1 MEQFGIISLLPV
13 AVILL
18 IAVTTKRTLFAMV
31 CGSIVGSAILAGKIT
46 GIAGTWFEYVFKA
59 MADDTLEWL
68 LLVIVLFG
76 ILIVLFEKSNAVSD
90 FGLWAGKFIKT
101 KRQALF
107 GTFGLGIIVFL
118 DDYLNNLAVGT
129 TMKGITDE
137 LRIPR
142 TQLAYVVNCVAA
154 PVCVLIP
161 LSSWAVYFGTLME
174 GQGVTVNGTGMGA
187 YIQAIPLI
195 FYAWFALLIVILQM
209 LGVIPKLGLIKKDT
223 ARALETGNVFPGGVL
238 PENHLEKAE
247 TGVEIC
253 DEARKKARP
262 YNFLIPL
269 AVMIIVTLT
278 TGIDV
283 LTGTLAGVIV
293 ALILYLVQKKLTL
306 FGLLNCCYEGVL
318 SMGFV
323 VILSVLAFTVQK
335 INIDL
340 QLAQFVIDVTLPVM
354 KGAFLPAA
362 VFIVCAIYAYATG
375 CFWDL
380 AAIITP
386 IVIPLATAMGV
397 DPILAGAAI
406 FSGAAFGS
414 NTCLYGDGVILCA
427 QSTEIKSIDL
437 MMATLPYA
445 AIAGGMSVIAYLIAG
460 FVM

>member
-1 MEQFGIISLLPV
+1 
-13 AVILL
+13 
-18 IAVTTKRTLFAMV
+18 
-31 CGSIVGSAILAGKIT
+31 
-46 GIAGTWFEYVFKA
+46 
-59 MADDTLEWL
+59 
-68 LLVIVLFG
+68 
-76 ILIVLFEKSNAVSD
+76 
-90 FGLWAGKFIKT
+90 
-101 KRQALF
+101 
-107 GTFGLGIIVFL
+107 
-118 DDYLNNLAVGT
+118 
-129 TMKGITDE
+129 MKGITDE

-142 TQLAYVVNCVAA
+142 TQLSYVVNSVAA

-174 GQGVTVNGTGMGA
+174 AQGVTVNGSGMGA

-195 FYAWFALLIVILQM
+195 FYAWISLGVVILQI

-223 ARALETGNVFPGGVL
+223 ERALSTGNVFPGGIIPESHLNKNENGEEISTEDRAKAL
-238 PENHLEKAE
+238 PF
-247 TGVEIC
+247 
-253 DEARKKARP
+253 
-262 YNFLIPL
+262 NFLIPL
-269 AVMIIVTLT
+269 IVMIVVTLA

-283 LTGTLAGVIV
+283 LTGTLAGVLV
-293 ALILYLVQKKLTL
+293 ALVLYLVQRKLTL
-306 FGLLNCCYEGVL
+306 FELLTSCYDGAL

-340 QLAQFVIDVTLPVM
+340 MLAEYVIDITLPVM
-354 KGAFLPAA
+354 KGAFLPAV

-386 IVIPLATAMGV
+386 IVIPLALAMGV

-437 MMATLPYA
+437 MLATLPYA
-445 AIAGGMSVIAYLIAG
+445 GIAGGLSIAAYLIAG
-460 FVM
+460 FAM